1 LFDHDKLDTLPIV
14 TNIYLDRFLTG
25 ILASEETTEVQ
36 SRNDWIKTR
45 S

>member
-1 LFDHDKLDTLPIV
+1 LFDHGKLDTLPVV
-14 TNIYLDRFLTG
+14 TNIYLDRFLVG
-25 ILASEETTEVQ
+25 MMPGEETTEVQ

>member
-1 LFDHDKLDTLPIV
+1 LFDHGKLDTLPIV
-14 TNIYLDRFLTG
+14 TNIYLDGFPVG
-25 ILASEETTEVQ
+25 NLAGEKTTQVQ